1 MEEDIEDDPFI
12 GMEHTFPGDV
22 AGDDECFYKRD
33 DHKEAVLLHC
43 NRDFNRY
50 MDSSSNPDG
59 GSQDS
64 PPQENKKKIRG
75 ICKMKHVTQS
85 RKAGMKLKI
94 GWNSRGQ
101 PIDPNKSTFSY
112 YVGWITRSTV
122 PIIYSDWGEVPLE
135 LKNHI
140 WEQVQ
145 ESFEVTE
152 EHKNF
157 ILSLAGRD
165 ARAFRSRLR
174 KKFLMDDDGNL
185 ILQPPEK
192 YARLNTVANYWMD
205 FVNQSSTEDFKK
217 ESKENAEKAKRMTL
231 RYRRSA
237 KGYAQLEQDMI
248 ASSGSYVTSL
258 PRYAMWKAARLNK
271 NGIIDDEEEN
281 LTQTIPQEKL
291 QTMGK
296 DDILSRALGVPEHPG
311 RVRAAGFGVSQ
322 KSIFGQTQS
331 TPQTE
336 WQHKVQQWMTH
347 ITQWLSHISGGQVPP
362 FMPMPGQPPFMPM
375 PGQPPFMPMLSQPPM
390 PMPSQP
396 PFMHMPGQPPC
407 MPMPGQPPSMSTA
420 GQPPSMSA
428 AGQPP
433 STPVVDQ
440 PASTPAADQPASTP
454 AAGQPPCMPMPGQ
467 PPSMSTA
474 GQPPSMS
481 AAGQPPSTPAVDQPA
496 STPAAGQPHPTPAA
510 GQPHSMP
517 ATTHTVPPVPIP
529 RQSHPRADAPP
540 HPQPSIQPQSQRGSC
555 TPITS
560 SKIPEGDHPC
570 FLFLNFPHRHVARGI
585 VYKKEGGVTLHTKSL
600 PPDHYKVSIDIVQ
613 SHEEG
618 SPLPVPIEDENL
630 MTLRDAIGTYVA
642 WPRSLIHLAPQGP
655 PPSSKGKGKEHFRT
669 KESVTSPMK
678 GSVQRIIPEEFAGA
692 EGLLAFNSLKV
703 MVRGNNTLYV
713 VENTYCK
720 DYWGKEFTDKIGKDE
735 IKEVVCHRVLSA
747 SSLCYYISY
756 LCEAYLHDTD
766 KASKFSFIS
775 PYELEE
781 EDVNGYIVEA
791 LQRHAN
797 QDHLVMVP
805 CNVGAIITYRT
816 NKGVKVSRAKMNQ
829 TNWVNV
835 QCPKQMNTID
845 CGYYV
850 GLFIGDILQHGQ
862 TRIPIN
868 YFPKS
873 RCPTFPDSRIQ
884 QFIREWCTY
893 IYLKFLEVQLSPIHS

>member
-85 RKAGMKLKI
+85 KKAGMKLKI

-122 PIIYSDWGEVPLE
+122 PIIYFDWGEVPLE

-248 ASSGSYVTSL
+248 ASSGSDVTSL
-258 PRYAMWKAARLNK
+258 PRYVMWKAARLNK
-271 NGIIDDEEEN
+271 NGIIDDEEVQRVVDECEN

-336 WQHKVQQWMTH
+336 WQQKVQQWMTH

-375 PGQPPFMPMLSQPPM
+375 PGQPPFVPMSSQPPM

-396 PFMHMPGQPPC
+396 PFMHMPGQPP
-407 MPMPGQPPSMSTA
+407 
-420 GQPPSMSA
+420 
-428 AGQPP
+428 
-433 STPVVDQ
+433 STPAVDQ

-454 AAGQPPCMPMPGQ
+454 AAGQP
-467 PPSMSTA
+467 
-474 GQPPSMS
+474 
-481 AAGQPPSTPAVDQPA
+481 
-496 STPAAGQPHPTPAA
+496 HPTPTA

-540 HPQPSIQPQSQRGSC
+540 HPQPSIQPQIQRGSC

-600 PPDHYKVSIDIVQ
+600 PPDHYKVSINIVQ

-669 KESVTSPMK
+669 KD
-678 GSVQRIIPEEFAGA
+678 
-692 EGLLAFNSLKV
+692 LKV

-835 QCPKQMNTID
+835 QCPKQMNAID

-884 QFIREWCTY
+884 QFIREWCAY
-893 IYLKFLEVQLSPIHS
+893 IYPKFLEVQLSPIHS